1 MSESPLKLQS
11 ERIKRQKIIDE
22 SKCLICNKSGKLTS
36 PYLIILCFFQRP
48 ESKDD
53 NLGIKCFIN
62 KETNSFQDDI
72 YSSIRWHKVCYAS
85 FTSKKNMTSAL
96 KHMDDNVFKGQCSA
110 DSSEPSTRSKVCTNI
125 DFKSV
130 CFFCE
135 KITRKNDRKL
145 VRVQWPNFLESL
157 EEKCSEKED
166 HNLRMKIDGDFSK
179 LPALEARYHKDCH
192 ALYMKNK
199 LSSSGG
205 KNPYDEAFDR
215 LVDYLVPLLYNGRAT
230 EMSNLLD
237 KYKEFLSEI
246 ESEDDIDPTSYRTE
260 HLKARMQK
268 HFGQTIA
275 FADQKRKTS
284 SQIVYSSSIDMKDV
298 INIASDYKEAS
309 NDLKVIGEVEDIQ
322 NDAGLDSYDRVLFYA
337 GSVVKAE
344 IKNVTGINT
353 APPSPDDISLAKD
366 KEIIPKCLI
375 SLLSWICGTSD
386 YKEQK
391 VLAIAQD
398 IIMVAS
404 SDKKCYQSMLA
415 WLYL

>member
-1 MSESPLKLQS
+1 
-11 ERIKRQKIIDE
+11 
-22 SKCLICNKSGKLTS
+22 
-36 PYLIILCFFQRP
+36 
-48 ESKDD
+48 
-53 NLGIKCFIN
+53 
-62 KETNSFQDDI
+62 
-72 YSSIRWHKVCYAS
+72 
-85 FTSKKNMTSAL
+85 MTSAL
-96 KHMDDNVFKGQCSA
+96 KHMDDDNVFKGQCSE
-110 DSSEPSTRSKVCTNI
+110 DSSEPSISTRSKVCTNI

-145 VRVQWPNFLESL
+145 VRVQWPNFWESL

-166 HNLRMKIDGDFSK
+166 HNLQMKIGGDFSK

-199 LSSSGG
+199 LSSSGR
-205 KNPYDEAFDR
+205 KSPYDEAFDR
-215 LVDYLVPLLYNGRAT
+215 LVDYLMPFLNNGRAT

-246 ESEDDIDPTSYRTE
+246 ESEDDIDPNSYRTE
-260 HLKARMQK
+260 RLKARMQK
-268 HFGQTIA
+268 HFGQSIA

-284 SQIVYSSSIDMKDV
+284 SQIVYSNSIDMKDV
-298 INIASDYKEAS
+298 INIVFDYKEAL

-322 NDAGLDSYDRVLFYA
+322 NDAGLDSYDRVFFYA

-353 APPSPDDISLAKD
+353 APLSPEDISLAKA

-375 SLLSWICGTSD
+375 SLLSFR
-386 YKEQK
+386 
-391 VLAIAQD
+391 L
-398 IIMVAS
+398 
-404 SDKKCYQSMLA
+404 
-415 WLYL
+415 